1 MVRGGQQTAEK
12 ILETAHHLFMARG
25 YVGVSI
31 NEVVQT
37 VGITKP
43 SLYYH
48 YADKESLYAAVAE
61 RALDTMGTELRAAI
75 SDADM
80 PFAHQLRAV
89 ILAIQAHNGE
99 DFRMMRHEMRV
110 HLDATH
116 QHRIGMRFYASMMAP
131 IETLMERGIS
141 LGELVGRSASELAML
156 FLCLI
161 EAYTGPEAMAV
172 HLRLTADHISEMF
185 LYGVAAPRVTRVEQI
200 HAEE

>member
-1 MVRGGQQTAEK
+1 
-12 ILETAHHLFMARG
+12 
-25 YVGVSI
+25 
-31 NEVVQT
+31 
-37 VGITKP
+37 
-43 SLYYH
+43 
-48 YADKESLYAAVAE
+48 
-61 RALDTMGTELRAAI
+61 MGTELRAAI

-116 QHRIGMRFYASMMAP
+116 QHRVGMRFYASMMAP

-141 LGELVGRSASELAML
+141 LGQLVGRSASELAML

-161 EAYTGPEAMAV
+161 EAFTGPEAMAV

-185 LYGVAAPRVTRVEQI
+185 LYGVAAPRVARVEQI
-200 HAEE
+200 HVEE

>member
-1 MVRGGQQTAEK
+1 
-12 ILETAHHLFMARG
+12 MARG

-61 RALDTMGTELRAAI
+61 RALDTMGSELRAAI
-75 SDADM
+75 SDADV
-80 PFAHQLRAV
+80 PFVQQLRAV

-116 QHRIGMRFYASMMAP
+116 QYRVGIRFYASMMAP
-131 IETLMERGIS
+131 IETLMDRGID
-141 LGELVGRSASELAML
+141 LGHFAGRSASELAMM

-161 EAYTGPEAMAV
+161 EAFTGPEAMAV
-172 HLRLTADHISEMF
+172 QLRLTADDISEMF
-185 LYGVAAPRVTRVEQI
+185 LYGVAAPRVEQI